1 MVAAVV
7 LSWNRRE
14 DTLACLRSLA
24 AADPAPHV
32 IVVDNAS
39 SDGTAEAVRSE
50 FPELRLIENPSNLG
64 FAEGNDVGIRHA
76 LAHGADH
83 VLVLNNDTEVDP
95 GFLTPLLEEAARRE
109 DAGALSPKIL
119 FAEPGDLIWFAGAEY
134 EPRSGYNGRHRGY
147 RERDDGRFDAVSE
160 TGRVCGAAML
170 VPREVLEKV
179 GVFDPELF
187 AYSEDTDWSLRAR
200 EAGYRHYV
208 VPASKVW
215 HKVSAASGGESS
227 PTALYYDV
235 RNALVVAERHAP
247 LGTFATWRRRLTVVS
262 APTSSRLHAPRV
274 GGSAC
279 RNLAGMA
286 RLSRRA
292 AGKAARTGAVD
303 PVSTMAHDRPA
314 GETGR
319 QERALP
325 HDRRDLDRAAAAP
338 RRAEDPVDPDVP
350 QGQRSSR

>member
-24 AADPAPHV
+24 AAEPQPEV

-39 SDGTAEAVRSE
+39 TDGTAEAVRRE
-50 FPELRLIENPSNLG
+50 FPAFHLIENPSNLG
-64 FAEGNDVGIRHA
+64 FAEGNDVGIRYA
-76 LAHGADH
+76 LARGADH
-83 VLVLNNDTEVDP
+83 VLVLNNDTEVDR
-95 GFLTPLLEEAARRE
+95 GFLAPLLEEAERRS

-119 FAEPGDLIWFAGAEY
+119 FAEPRDLVWFAGAEY

-147 RERDDGRFDAVSE
+147 RERDDGRFDAVVE

-208 VPASKVW
+208 VPASRVW

-227 PTALYYDV
+227 PTALYYDL

-247 LGTFATWRRRLTVVS
+247 LGRAGTWRRRLVVLG
-262 APTSSRLHAPRV
+262 AHLV
-274 GGSAC
+274 Q
-279 RNLAGMA
+279 
-286 RLSRRA
+286 
-292 AGKAARTGAVD
+292 AAR
-303 PVSTMAHDRPA
+303 
-314 GETGR
+314 
-319 QERALP
+319 
-325 HDRRDLDRAAAAP
+325 AP
-338 RRAEDPVDPDVP
+338 RRRECIAATWEGWRDFRA
-350 QGQRSSR
+350 GRLGKRT

>member
-1 MVAAVV
+1 VVAAVV

-39 SDGTAEAVRSE
+39 SDGTSEAVRRE
-50 FPELRLIENPSNLG
+50 FPDVELIENPDNLG

-76 LAHGADH
+76 LTHGADH
-83 VLVLNNDTEVDP
+83 VLVLNNDTEVDAA
-95 GFLTPLLEEAARRE
+95 FLAPLLEEAARRP

-119 FAEPGDLIWFAGAEY
+119 FAEPHDVIWFAGAEY
-134 EPRSGYNGRHRGY
+134 DARSGYNGRHRGY
-147 RERDDGRFDAVSE
+147 REPDDGRFDTVVE
-160 TGRVCGAAML
+160 TDRVCGAAML

-179 GVFDPELF
+179 GGFDPELF

-208 VPASKVW
+208 VPASRVW

-227 PTALYYDV
+227 PTAIYYDV

-247 LGTFATWRRRLTVVS
+247 LGAVGTWRRRLTVV
-262 APTSSRLHAPRV
+262 
-274 GGSAC
+274 
-279 RNLAGMA
+279 
-286 RLSRRA
+286 
-292 AGKAARTGAVD
+292 GAHLVQA
-303 PVSTMAHDRPA
+303 VR
-314 GETGR
+314 
-319 QERALP
+319 
-325 HDRRDLDRAAAAP
+325 AP
-338 RRAEDPVDPDVP
+338 RRRESIAATW
-350 QGQRSSR
+350 QGWRDFRARRLGRRK

>member
-1 MVAAVV
+1 LSAVVAAVV

-32 IVVDNAS
+32 ILVDNAS
-39 SDGTAEAVRSE
+39 SDGTAEAVRRE
-50 FPELRLIENPSNLG
+50 FPGLELIVNGSNLG
-64 FAEGNDVGIRHA
+64 FAEGNDVGIRRA
-76 LAHGADH
+76 LEAGAEH

-95 GFLTPLLEEAARRE
+95 GFLTPLLEEAAQRA

-119 FAEPGDLIWFAGAEY
+119 FADPPNVVWFAGAEY
-134 EPRSGYNGRHRGY
+134 DPRSGYNGRHRGY
-147 RERDDGRFDAVSE
+147 REPDDGRFDSVVE

-179 GVFDPELF
+179 GTFDSELF

-208 VPASKVW
+208 VPGSRVW

-227 PTALYYDV
+227 PTALYYDL

-247 LGTFATWRRRLTVVS
+247 LGAFATWRRRGVVLG
-262 APTSSRLHAPRV
+262 AHLVQA
-274 GGSAC
+274 
-279 RNLAGMA
+279 A
-286 RLSRRA
+286 RASRR
-292 AGKAARTGAVD
+292 R
-303 PVSTMAHDRPA
+303 
-314 GETGR
+314 EC
-319 QERALP
+319 L
-325 HDRRDLDRAAAAP
+325 AAAWQGWRDFRAGRLGP
-338 RRAEDPVDPDVP
+338 R
-350 QGQRSSR
+350 

>member
-1 MVAAVV
+1 VVSAVV

-39 SDGTAEAVRSE
+39 DDGTSEAVRRE
-50 FPELRLIENPSNLG
+50 FPGVELIENPDNLG

-95 GFLTPLLEEAARRE
+95 DFLAPLLEEAARRP

-119 FAEPGDLIWFAGAEY
+119 FAEPPDLIWFAGAEY

-147 RERDDGRFDAVSE
+147 REPDDGRFDTVVE

-170 VPREVLEKV
+170 VSREVLEKV

-200 EAGYRHYV
+200 EAGYRHYI
-208 VPASKVW
+208 VPASRVW

-227 PTALYYDV
+227 PTAIYYDV

-247 LGTFATWRRRLTVVS
+247 LGLMGTWRRRLTVV
-262 APTSSRLHAPRV
+262 AAHLV
-274 GGSAC
+274 Q
-279 RNLAGMA
+279 
-286 RLSRRA
+286 A
-292 AGKAARTGAVD
+292 AG
-303 PVSTMAHDRPA
+303 
-314 GETGR
+314 
-319 QERALP
+319 
-325 HDRRDLDRAAAAP
+325 AP
-338 RRAEDPVDPDVP
+338 RRRECVAAIWHGWRDFRA
-350 QGQRSSR
+350 GRLGRRK

>member
-24 AADPAPHV
+24 AADPAPDV
-32 IVVDNAS
+32 VVVDNAS
-39 SDGTAEAVRSE
+39 SDGTAEAVRRA
-50 FPELRLIENPSNLG
+50 FPWIHLIENPSNLG

-95 GFLTPLLEEAARRE
+95 AFLAPLLDEASRRP

-119 FAEPGDLIWFAGAEY
+119 FAEPPDLIWFAGAEY
-134 EPRSGYNGRHRGY
+134 DPHSGYNGRQRGY
-147 RERDDGRFDAVSE
+147 REHDDGSFDTVVE

-170 VPREVLEKV
+170 VPRTVLEKV

-208 VPASKVW
+208 VPASRVW

-247 LGTFATWRRRLTVVS
+247 LGALGTWRRRGVVLG
-262 APTSSRLHAPRV
+262 AH
-274 GGSAC
+274 
-279 RNLAGMA
+279 LAQ
-286 RLSRRA
+286 
-292 AGKAARTGAVD
+292 AV
-303 PVSTMAHDRPA
+303 R
-314 GETGR
+314 
-319 QERALP
+319 
-325 HDRRDLDRAAAAP
+325 AP
-338 RRAEDPVDPDVP
+338 RRGECLAATW
-350 QGQRSSR
+350 QGWSDFRAGRLGKRVERAPAGS